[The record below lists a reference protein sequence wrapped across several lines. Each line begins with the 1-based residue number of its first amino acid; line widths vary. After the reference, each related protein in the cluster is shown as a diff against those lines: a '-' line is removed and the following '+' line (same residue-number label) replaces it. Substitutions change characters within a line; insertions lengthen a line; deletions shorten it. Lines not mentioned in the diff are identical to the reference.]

1 MDIIA
6 IYSYLH
12 FELQTTQS
20 QPWLLLKAQPDVY
33 FDDNTLFMILGKV
46 MPYYLFCNS
55 KAHSSDEVFASGI
68 KGNVVFVYEIVPSI
82 YC

>member
-12 FELQTTQS
+12 FELQTTQA
-20 QPWLLLKAQPDVY
+20 WLLLKAQSDVY

-55 KAHSSDEVFASGI
+55 KAHSSGEVFASG
-68 KGNVVFVYEIVPSI
+68 KGNVGFVYEIVPTI